1 MAGMRSAPWLGVIAG
16 IPAGIVYFVFFGFH
30 FWQSLAVGFF
40 VASLYAVLA
49 AIFLS
54 ILKIAEKLGID
65 LDKD

>member
-1 MAGMRSAPWLGVIAG
+1 MREASVLGIIAG
-16 IPAGIVYFVFFGFH
+16 IPAGIVYFVLFGFH

-49 AIFLS
+49 GISLT
-54 ILKIAEKLGID
+54 LVKIAEKLHID